1 MGRKVAIIDSMT
13 AKEKKTPKIID
24 QSRRNRI
31 AKGAGVQV
39 QDVNQLVKEYDM
51 MAPIMKSMAGKGM
64 GGRMQAIQDLQ
75 KNLMADPTGKMA
87 KPKGDTGK
95 RLSPKER
102 LELKKKREKE
112 LRRRK
117 RQQREGSNP
126 RSDED

>member
-1 MGRKVAIIDSMT
+1 
-13 AKEKKTPKIID
+13 
-24 QSRRNRI
+24 
-31 AKGAGVQV
+31 
-39 QDVNQLVKEYDM
+39 
-51 MAPIMKSMAGKGM
+51 M

-75 KNLMADPTGKMA
+75 KNLMADPSGKMA

-112 LRRRK
+112 LRRKK
-117 RQQREGSNP
+117 RQQREGSGSNP

>member
-1 MGRKVAIIDSMT
+1 
-13 AKEKKTPKIID
+13 
-24 QSRRNRI
+24 
-31 AKGAGVQV
+31 
-39 QDVNQLVKEYDM
+39 
-51 MAPIMKSMAGKGM
+51 MAGKGM

-112 LRRRK
+112 LRRKK